1 MHLDHRLL
9 VIWVGAMVREHAR
22 ATNDNPFYTL
32 PYGITNKLKVRSP
45 PWYMAPDLHAGFS
58 TLAVISNFSGTT
70 ACLFLPSRG
79 LHPNP
84 NSHNV
89 LRGRANVLGD
99 SR

>member
-45 PWYMAPDLHAGFS
+45 LGIWHLIYMQDFRH
-58 TLAVISNFSGTT
+58 
-70 ACLFLPSRG
+70 
-79 LHPNP
+79 
-84 NSHNV
+84 
-89 LRGRANVLGD
+89 
-99 SR
+99 